1 MMDRWFRRMI
11 GRVTGDMVDKFDP
24 AVVTRGRE
32 RFSAALGQ
40 RRLPDAELDDDARQA
55 VEGAPFTPRTPI

>member
-1 MMDRWFRRMI
+1 MDRWFRRMI
-11 GRVTGDMVDKFDP
+11 GRVTGDKFDP

-32 RFSAALGQ
+32 RFAAALGQ
-40 RRLPDAELDDDARQA
+40 RRLSDAELDDDARQA

>member
-32 RFSAALGQ
+32 RFAAALGQ
-40 RRLPDAELDDDARQA
+40 KRLPDAELDDDAR
-55 VEGAPFTPRTPI
+55 

>member
-32 RFSAALGQ
+32 RFAAALGQ
-40 RRLPDAELDDDARQA
+40 RRLDAELDGDVRQA
-55 VEGAPFTPRTPI
+55 VEGAPFIPRTPI